1 MTEPLIELSNVTVA
15 LNGTTVLHGI
25 NWQLYA
31 GEHWAIIG
39 SNGSGKSTFLRLIRG
54 DLWPV
59 PGKGERIY
67 RIGPVERNTA
77 LAARKRISLVSPEL
91 QDRYL
96 QREWRLTGLQVLYSG
111 FSNADY
117 PYTRPTAEQ
126 KRFTEEVIDLLRI
139 DQLQHRNV
147 QQLSTGELRKL
158 LIARALMARPA
169 IVALDEV
176 SDGLDAPSRKELLEI
191 LCQLPQTGT
200 QLISATHRQEEIV
213 PCITHILQLEEGHV
227 VDNRRS
233 AGLLIRGNVLVSH
246 ASQRGMGNRSALV
259 SRSKRKRRSSSKTT
273 LLRLQQ
279 ANVFLERKLVLRN
292 INWEIRAGQHWAV
305 LGANG
310 AGKSTL
316 LKLAFGD
323 LQPAWGGKISRFNF
337 SAGSALWKIKKKI
350 GYISPELQ
358 ARYHRPVTGSD
369 VVGSGFYS
377 SVGVHQNLSKRQ
389 KKRVGELIDA
399 FAAMGL
405 AGKTADQMSY
415 GELAKI
421 LLLRALVH
429 GPELLICDEPFSGLD
444 AAARQEFSAAMGTAA
459 RAGTSLLVATHYV
472 GDLPERMTHGLLL
485 RNGQVVI
492 QGSLEEVRAHPA
504 TQRLFGAL

>member
-1 MTEPLIELSNVTVA
+1 MTERLIELSNVDVA
-15 LNGTTVLHGI
+15 LNGTMVLHSI
-25 NWQLYA
+25 NWQLHA

-39 SNGSGKSTFLRLIRG
+39 GNGSGKSTFLRLIRG
-54 DLWPV
+54 DLWPA

-67 RIGPVERNTA
+67 RLGSIERNTA
-77 LAARKRISLVSPEL
+77 LAARKRISLVAPEL

-96 QREWRLTGLQVLYSG
+96 QQEWRLTGLQVLYSG
-111 FSNADY
+111 FSNGDY
-117 PYTRPTAEQ
+117 PYTRPTPEQ
-126 KRFTEEVIDLLRI
+126 KRFAQEVIDLLRI
-139 DQLQHRNV
+139 DHLLHRNV

-158 LIARALMARPA
+158 LIARALVARPA

-191 LCQLPQTGT
+191 LCQLPRTGT
-200 QLISATHRQEEIV
+200 QLMSATHRQEEIV
-213 PCITHILQLEEGHV
+213 PCITHILQLEDGHV
-227 VDNRRS
+227 VDNRRT
-233 AGLLIRGNVLVSH
+233 GGVLIRRNVSH
-246 ASQRGMGNRSALV
+246 ASERAMGNRSALV
-259 SRSKRKRRSSSKTT
+259 SRSKRKRRSSTKTT

-292 INWEIRAGQHWAV
+292 IDWEIRAGQHWAV

-337 SAGSALWKIKKKI
+337 SAGSALWKVKKKI

-444 AAARQEFSAAMGTAA
+444 AAARQEFSAAMETAA